1 MTDFLNKQTNELQ
14 EYDDQLVRLIEKVKV
29 FDDKLI
35 KSDVEIDL

>member
-14 EYDDQLVRLIEKVKV
+14 EYDDQLVRLIEKAKV